1 MRAASID
8 INTPEFVLDGKDY
21 AEPLTSVPIR
31 SRVGAVAEALTGEGE
46 GAAGVGSA
54 EVEATRGHRI
64 HMRDVAAHLVET
76 LATPARAGT
85 TAEIWTQT
93 EEEAAEQRLALWAAT
108 RGSSRRRSS
117 ASRSGSKWRRPRAAR
132 REPRGDIKIAWD
144 YPGREASAAG
154 AAATGSTAGASVGC
168 NPPQSAARAIGEA
181 ARTEMSPGD
190 AAPKNRATGLAGAAA
205 SVCPL

>member
-1 MRAASID
+1 MVGGALREALFELRASGRPRSHPAALPSIQVRAASID

-31 SRVGAVAEALTGEGE
+31 SRAGAVAEALTGEGE

-64 HMRDVAAHLVET
+64 HMRDVAAYLVET

-93 EEEAAEQRLALWAAT
+93 EEEAAEQRLALLGGDPWKLAPPIK
-108 RGSSRRRSS
+108 RKP
-117 ASRSGSKWRRPRAAR
+117 KWKQM
-132 REPRGDIKIAWD
+132 E
-144 YPGREASAAG
+144 EAEGG
-154 AAATGSTAGASVGC
+154 A
-168 NPPQSAARAIGEA
+168 
-181 ARTEMSPGD
+181 
-190 AAPKNRATGLAGAAA
+190 
-205 SVCPL
+205 